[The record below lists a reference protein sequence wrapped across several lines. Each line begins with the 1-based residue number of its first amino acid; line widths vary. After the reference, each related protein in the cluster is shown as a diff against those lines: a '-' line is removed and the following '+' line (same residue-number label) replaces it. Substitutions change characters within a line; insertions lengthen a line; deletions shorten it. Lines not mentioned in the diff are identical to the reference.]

1 MLSRLAETEDTM
13 VEIFL
18 LVFFMLLSIKAIQI
32 MGKYLAESAA
42 EKQRQENRLLLA
54 LDRLNRLQAE
64 QSELKYPTPLY
75 KGEWAGRN

>member
-1 MLSRLAETEDTM
+1 M

-18 LVFFMLLSIKAIQI
+18 LVFFVLLAIKAIHI

-42 EKQRQENRLLLA
+42 EKERQQGRLLLA

-64 QSELKYPTPLY
+64 KNELKYPTPLF

>member
-1 MLSRLAETEDTM
+1 MAQDEDSLVT
-13 VEIFL
+13 IFL

-64 QSELKYPTPLY
+64 QTELKYPTPLY

>member
-1 MLSRLAETEDTM
+1 M

-18 LVFFMLLSIKAIQI
+18 LVFFVLLAIKAIHI
-32 MGKYLAESAA
+32 MCKYLAESAA

-54 LDRLNRLQAE
+54 LDRLNRLQD
-64 QSELKYPTPLY
+64 QQNELKYPTPLF

>member
-1 MLSRLAETEDTM
+1 MAQDEDTM

-18 LVFFMLLSIKAIQI
+18 LVFFVLLAIKAIHI
-32 MGKYLAESAA
+32 IGKYLAESAA

-64 QSELKYPTPLY
+64 KTELKYPTPLY

>member
-1 MLSRLAETEDTM
+1 MAQDEDTM

-18 LVFFMLLSIKAIQI
+18 LVFFVLLAIKAIHI

-64 QSELKYPTPLY
+64 QTELKYPTPLF

>member
-1 MLSRLAETEDTM
+1 MAQDEDQM
-13 VEIFL
+13 VTIFL
-18 LVFFMLLSIKAIQI
+18 LVFFMLLSINAIRI
-32 MGKYLAESAA
+32 MGKYLAERAA

-64 QSELKYPTPLY
+64 KTELKYPTPLF

>member
-1 MLSRLAETEDTM
+1 MAQDEDQM

-18 LVFFMLLSIKAIQI
+18 LVFFVLLAIKAIHI

-54 LDRLNRLQAE
+54 LDRFNRLQAE
-64 QSELKYPTPLY
+64 QTELKYPTPLY

>member
-1 MLSRLAETEDTM
+1 MAQDEDTM

-18 LVFFMLLSIKAIQI
+18 LVFFMLLSIHGIRVI
-32 MGKYLAESAA
+32 GKYLAESAA

-54 LDRLNRLQAE
+54 LDRLKRLQAE
-64 QSELKYPTPLY
+64 KTELKYPTPLF

>member
-1 MLSRLAETEDTM
+1 M
-13 VEIFL
+13 VTIFL
-18 LVFFMLLSIKAIQI
+18 LVFFILISIKGIQI

-54 LDRLNRLQAE
+54 LDRLKRLQA
-64 QSELKYPTPLY
+64 QQTELKYPTPLF

>member
-1 MLSRLAETEDTM
+1 MAQDEDTM
-13 VEIFL
+13 VTIFL

-32 MGKYLAESAA
+32 IGKYLAESAA

-54 LDRLNRLQAE
+54 LDRLNRLQTE
-64 QSELKYPTPLY
+64 QSELKYPTPLF

>member
-1 MLSRLAETEDTM
+1 MAQDEDTM

-18 LVFFMLLSIKAIQI
+18 LVFFMLLAIKAIQI

-42 EKQRQENRLLLA
+42 EKERQQGRLLLA

-64 QSELKYPTPLY
+64 KTELKYPTPLF

>member
-1 MLSRLAETEDTM
+1 MAQDEDSLVT
-13 VEIFL
+13 IFL

-32 MGKYLAESAA
+32 IGKYLAESAA

-54 LDRLNRLQAE
+54 LDRLNRLQKE

>member
-1 MLSRLAETEDTM
+1 M

-18 LVFFMLLSIKAIQI
+18 LAFFMLLAIKAIQI
-32 MGKYLAESAA
+32 IGKYLAESAA

-64 QSELKYPTPLY
+64 QTELKYPTPLY